1 MHLVNPENPEILS
14 KLDSFARLLVGFG
27 ASRHP
32 GGESVLVNG
41 AVFKTVSEPVR
52 AGLGRFDSYTPPPV
66 TEAGKLFF
74 YKEIPHM
81 IRDWVELNMTPGI
94 GPRAAAKLLERF
106 GSAEAVYKATRA
118 ELEQLRLPPEA
129 VDTIIARDLLP
140 RAEAEITAVKQLGGD
155 ILLLD
160 DGVYPSSLREI
171 YDPPIVLYVKGAWS
185 DCLDRPCI
193 GVVGSRRC
201 STYGQNAANMLARD
215 LAERGVTVVSGFA
228 RGIDAAAHRGALE
241 ANGRTV
247 AVLGTGIDEV
257 YPREHKKLAAEIL
270 DRGGALVSQFPLG
283 TPPVSENFPYRNR
296 IISGLSLGVVVVE
309 ASEHSGSLITARL
322 AMEQNREVFAVP
334 GNITSRN
341 SFGTNYLIKGAGA
354 KLVQQWQ
361 DIASELPQPVAASLL
376 PPPFSERKIADR
388 LAFVPEGLSP
398 AETCVFKLLTPDS
411 PAHVD
416 WLFDK
421 SKLPISELTAAL
433 LSLEI
438 RELVR
443 ALPGRCFV
451 RRL

>member
-1 MHLVNPENPEILS
+1 
-14 KLDSFARLLVGFG
+14 
-27 ASRHP
+27 
-32 GGESVLVNG
+32 
-41 AVFKTVSEPVR
+41 
-52 AGLGRFDSYTPPPV
+52 
-66 TEAGKLFF
+66 
-74 YKEIPHM
+74 M

-106 GSAEAVYKATRA
+106 GSAQAVYNATRT
-118 ELEQLRLPPEA
+118 ELEQLRLAPEA
-129 VDTIIARDLLP
+129 IDSIISRALRST
-140 RAEAEITAVKQLGGD
+140 AEAEIAAVRKLGGD

-171 YDPPIVLYVKGAWS
+171 YDPPIVLYVKGAWAE
-185 DCLDRPCI
+185 CLDQPCI
-193 GVVGSRRC
+193 GVVGSRKC
-201 STYGQNAANMLARD
+201 STYGQNAAMMLARD
-215 LAERGVTVVSGFA
+215 LAQRGLTVVSGFA
-228 RGIDAAAHRGALE
+228 RGIDAAAHRGTLDAG
-241 ANGRTV
+241 GRTV

-257 YPREHKKLAAEIL
+257 YPRDHKKLAEEIL
-270 DRGGALVSQFPLG
+270 AGGGALVSQFPLG

-296 IISGLSLGVVVVE
+296 IISGLSLGIVVVE
-309 ASEHSGSLITARL
+309 AAENSGSLITARL

-361 DIASELPQPVAASLL
+361 DIAEELPQQLAARLL
-376 PPPFSERKIADR
+376 PPPFTETRTQPSLAEK
-388 LAFVPEGLSP
+388 LAFVPEGLSQS
-398 AETCVFKLLTPDS
+398 ETSVFRLLSHDS

-416 WLFDK
+416 WLVDK
-421 SKLPISELTAAL
+421 SKLPVPDLTAAL
-433 LSLEI
+433 LALEM